1 MLFSK
6 YSTRLSYINV
16 SPFHLGPATTL
27 ASLLLA
33 RAILQIFEATL
44 YEFLDPWILLF
55 LFKMAE
61 PRRPITNLLLSPRI
75 LNYSSSTVQH
85 GAKNLS
91 PCLKFPPHF
100 CQAKWLAHAQPIGPD
115 GTRITQLSSINFAS
129 TLYFW

>member
-1 MLFSK
+1 MFSK

-61 PRRPITNLLLSPRI
+61 PRRPIGQIFTIFTGRSAEAGLELTLSLTKELTKRQMSH
-75 LNYSSSTVQH
+75 LE
-85 GAKNLS
+85 
-91 PCLKFPPHF
+91 
-100 CQAKWLAHAQPIGPD
+100 
-115 GTRITQLSSINFAS
+115 TQDAISA
-129 TLYFW
+129 

>member
-61 PRRPITNLLLSPRI
+61 PRRPIEETVLAIHRVARLI
-75 LNYSSSTVQH
+75 LISWAGPPNSYEKYGRSSTKQT
-85 GAKNLS
+85 
-91 PCLKFPPHF
+91 PCG
-100 CQAKWLAHAQPIGPD
+100 C
-115 GTRITQLSSINFAS
+115 
-129 TLYFW
+129 

>member
-61 PRRPITNLLLSPRI
+61 PRRPIARMEVKNSEQFIIKVTLNGFKVRVKALLHDGIDKPSLLFVLI
-75 LNYSSSTVQH
+75 VNTVC
-85 GAKNLS
+85 K
-91 PCLKFPPHF
+91 
-100 CQAKWLAHAQPIGPD
+100 
-115 GTRITQLSSINFAS
+115 R
-129 TLYFW
+129 FWD

>member
-61 PRRPITNLLLSPRI
+61 PRRPIANCDPLICSGFMSEKRLQGEGGDISPI
-75 LNYSSSTVQH
+75 VV
-85 GAKNLS
+85 
-91 PCLKFPPHF
+91 
-100 CQAKWLAHAQPIGPD
+100 
-115 GTRITQLSSINFAS
+115 
-129 TLYFW
+129 

>member
-61 PRRPITNLLLSPRI
+61 PRRPIAAQSCLPPAAPAHSI
-75 LNYSSSTVQH
+75 LESARTVSDARKGRKRNGEKTH
-85 GAKNLS
+85 LTKISWVL
-91 PCLKFPPHF
+91 
-100 CQAKWLAHAQPIGPD
+100 
-115 GTRITQLSSINFAS
+115 
-129 TLYFW
+129 

>member
-61 PRRPITNLLLSPRI
+61 PRRPIELIDT
-75 LNYSSSTVQH
+75 
-85 GAKNLS
+85 K
-91 PCLKFPPHF
+91 
-100 CQAKWLAHAQPIGPD
+100 
-115 GTRITQLSSINFAS
+115 FAS
-129 TLYFW
+129 DADMVANFGQEEEPNNHTNRIRYSFPDSPKGWILY